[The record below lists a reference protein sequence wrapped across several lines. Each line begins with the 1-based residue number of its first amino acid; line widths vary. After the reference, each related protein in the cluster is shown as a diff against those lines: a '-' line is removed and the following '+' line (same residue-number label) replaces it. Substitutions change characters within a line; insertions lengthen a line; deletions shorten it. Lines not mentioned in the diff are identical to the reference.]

1 MSRNLWDTIAQ
12 RTRGGAMVLTFFIS
26 GLAAFILSI
35 VLSFEDT
42 LSSLHGIRSIEQ
54 AFNLNIV
61 TYEIVLWFMALA
73 PQVGQ
78 MVFGALWTLDT
89 SKRWPLVVLLFWF
102 LFDFVA
108 DVQYRSAGQLFPLG
122 GGINLG
128 SDVMVAASMTFV
140 YFTIGAELFMVAG
153 SALILTLYPDARKQ
167 WAILRRRIEDAGREA
182 DKVGRGGG
190 QQEQQHRNRPQGQ
203 APATPNNNGHA
214 SSFGSSSSQ
223 ESSRRE
229 MRQQQGR
236 ER

>member
-26 GLAAFILSI
+26 GLAAFILSV

-89 SKRWPLVVLLFWF
+89 EKRWPLVVLLFWF
-102 LFDFVA
+102 LFDFIA

-153 SALILTLYPDARKQ
+153 SALVLTLYPDARKQ

-182 DKVGRGGG
+182 DRVGRGGG
-190 QQEQQHRNRPQGQ
+190 QQGQQTGSRPRPTSGSD
-203 APATPNNNGHA
+203 GGDM
-214 SSFGSSSSQ
+214 SSLMSAMP
-223 ESSRRE
+223 EMSRRE
-229 MRQQQGR
+229 ARQQQGR
-236 ER
+236 QAH

>member
-1 MSRNLWDTIAQ
+1 MGRNLWDTISQ
-12 RTRGGAMVLTFFIS
+12 RTRGGAMVLTFFIA

-61 TYEIVLWFMALA
+61 SHDIVLWFMALA

-89 SKRWPLVVLLFWF
+89 EKKWPLVVLLFWF

-108 DVQYRSAGQLFPLG
+108 DVQYRSAGQLFPSSG
-122 GGINLG
+122 GVGLTT
-128 SDVMVAASMTFV
+128 DVMVAASMTFV

-153 SALILTLYPDARKQ
+153 SALVLTLYPDARKQ
-167 WAILRRRIEDAGREA
+167 WAVLRRRIEDAGREA
-182 DKVGRGGG
+182 DKVGRGGSG
-190 QQEQQHRNRPQGQ
+190 QQNRQRNQPPPLPDADESEAVSFLNMSLTAPQGRQ
-203 APATPNNNGHA
+203 A
-214 SSFGSSSSQ
+214 
-223 ESSRRE
+223 
-229 MRQQQGR
+229 RQQQGR
-236 ER
+236 RDR